1 MPMAKAMMTATS
13 RPLNTVPFIPP
24 ATDAVARAF
33 VATSM
38 LLVAAN
44 TLLVI
49 SFIGFKLFNQID
61 YSALNLYSMVL

>member
-1 MPMAKAMMTATS
+1 MPMANRMITATS

-24 ATDAVARAF
+24 ATDAVTSEF
-33 VATSM
+33 VATST

-49 SFIGFKLFNQID
+49 SFIGFYFLRGG
-61 YSALNLYSMVL
+61 YSTLNLYSMTL